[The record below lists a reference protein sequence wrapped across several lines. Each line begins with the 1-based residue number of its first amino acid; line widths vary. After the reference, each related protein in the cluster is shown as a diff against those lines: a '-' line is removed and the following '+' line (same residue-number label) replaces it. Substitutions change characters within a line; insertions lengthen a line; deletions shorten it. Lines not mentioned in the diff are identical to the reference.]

1 MMSSSVRL
9 LTSMWYPTGTC
20 SGDAVMKDAFESSHE
35 NVFLQ
40 DENNCAG
47 GPDVNVQAAADF

>member
-1 MMSSSVRL
+1 
-9 LTSMWYPTGTC
+9 
-20 SGDAVMKDAFESSHE
+20 MKDAFESSHE